1 MASVHLRFIVP
12 DREDLVS
19 MKIYEG
25 VTATGTFAQIES
37 VANIGTYPNYI
48 DEYTTE
54 AASNA
59 SHYFAIEFLDSKG
72 ATTGLSAP
80 VKGDAELLIG
90 DISQRVL
97 ERDSSLNERVVLQE
111 AESAIYYAF
120 PAYDPYDPTLQVDY
134 VEKRGLTNLTL
145 AMCYLT
151 EMARTPGFSWT
162 AGIVNLKTSDAAIK
176 MRAQSIDRL
185 ITQANR
191 DLNLTF
197 SMIAFLEDIPVAGQD
212 VMELTSVDISRL
224 IVERTKLVVAPMK
237 PLESAFGPLGGQP

>member
-1 MASVHLRFIVP
+1 
-12 DREDLVS
+12 
-19 MKIYEG
+19 MKIYEAA
-25 VTATGTFAQIES
+25 VPTGAFVQIES
-37 VANIGTYPNYI
+37 VSAIGTYPNYI

-54 AASNA
+54 TATSA
-59 SHYFAIEFLDSKG
+59 SHYFCIEFLDSKG

-80 VKGDAELLIG
+80 VKGDTELIIG
-90 DISQRVL
+90 EISQRVL

-111 AESAIYYAF
+111 AESAISYAF
-120 PAYDPYDPTLQVDY
+120 PAYDPYDPALSSQIDY

-224 IVERTKLVVAPMK
+224 IIERTKLIVAPMK